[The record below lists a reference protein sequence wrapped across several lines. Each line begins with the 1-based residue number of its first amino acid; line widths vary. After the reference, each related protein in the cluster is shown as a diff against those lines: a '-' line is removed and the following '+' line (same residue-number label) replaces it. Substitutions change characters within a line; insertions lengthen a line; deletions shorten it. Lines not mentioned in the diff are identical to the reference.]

1 MFAIRKELVLSGA
14 LLLVLLVVAAPQAGT
29 HNVRFNDIR
38 AIGMGGPGVATM
50 KDFSALMYNPAMLGK
65 AEFGLDIISIQ
76 GRLSK
81 DVLNLVDFID
91 KNKDIFDNFADSS
104 TTDAERDQLLKDLEE
119 FDDNPMGAG
128 VDPKIGVVA
137 SNFAIGAYATGEVEF
152 RIDRGIFEPR
162 IFAYGNSDLVYSAG
176 YGMKL
181 PTDLISFL
189 PNDLYVGGALKIIE
203 RRSIVYRT
211 AASDADFDAVLDS
224 LKENK
229 VNGFGIDL
237 GFLYEVMPG
246 RLDVGMKVTDIL
258 ADLGDDNPP
267 MIINVGTS
275 FQVMPAL
282 LLAADYN
289 DMFMTT
295 KQNFF
300 NRLYLGGEYALAKVL
315 FVRAG
320 FAQGYPAVG
329 AGLDFGAV
337 RLDGAIYG
345 VEKTTRPGGDG
356 DYNFAGRL
364 IIGW

>member
-1 MFAIRKELVLSGA
+1 MFSIRKELVLSCA
-14 LLLVLLVVAAPQAGT
+14 LLLVLLIVAMPQAGT
-29 HNVRFNDIR
+29 RNVRFNDIR
-38 AIGMGGPGVATM
+38 AIGMGGPGIATM

-81 DVLNLVDFID
+81 DVLDLVDFID
-91 KNKDIFDNFADSS
+91 KNEAVFDNFVD
-104 TTDAERDQLLKDLEE
+104 TTDAARDQLLDELEE

-128 VDPKIGVVA
+128 VDPKIGVVT
-137 SNFAIGAYATGEVEF
+137 SGFAAGAYATGEVEF

-162 IFAYGNSDLVYSAG
+162 IFATGHSDLVFSGG

-189 PNDLYVGGALKIIE
+189 PNDIYVGGALKIIE

-211 AASDADFDAVLDS
+211 TASDAEFDSVVDS

-229 VNGFGIDL
+229 VTGFGIDF
-237 GFLYEVMPG
+237 GFLYEVLPG
-246 RLDVGMKVTDIL
+246 RLDVGMKVTDFL
-258 ADLGDDNPP
+258 SDLGDDNPP
-267 MIINVGTS
+267 MLINVGAA
-275 FQVMPAL
+275 FQVMPEL
-282 LLAADYN
+282 MLAADYN

-295 KQNFF
+295 GQNFF
-300 NRLYLGGEYALAKVL
+300 NRLYLGGEYALAKML

-320 FAQGYPAVG
+320 FAQGYPSIG

-337 RLDGAIYG
+337 RLDGAIFG

-356 DYNFAGRL
+356 DYSFAGRL